1 MLQQLHGG
9 PAAAVA
15 PVTVDDK
22 AVATLIARAAL
33 VGVALVRST
42 DDHDRPVFVASRWGL
57 TKQLGS
63 TEEVEAFLK
72 LVGGPSA

>member
-15 PVTVDDK
+15 PVTADDK

-57 TKQLGS
+57 TRQLDS
-63 TEEVEAFLK
+63 AEAVEKFLK
-72 LVGGPSA
+72 LVGGPGA